1 MEGRYAADAHAEM
14 VRSAAGAR
22 MNMLRVWGG
31 GIFLPESFYAAADE
45 LGVLLYHDMMFTTT
59 SKTHEPS
66 GSAEEAAELR
76 NAIRRLAHRPC
87 VALLALRHRV
97 QTVVMA
103 AWWTNSGEQTVPLP
117 LVSLYLL
124 TLMSNM
130 LCEALR

>member
-1 MEGRYAADAHAEM
+1 M
-14 VRSAAGAR
+14 
-22 MNMLRVWGG
+22 
-31 GIFLPESFYAAADE
+31 
-45 LGVLLYHDMMFTTT
+45 LLYHDMMFTTT

-103 AWWTNSGEQTVPLP
+103 AWWTNSGEQTVLLP